1 MATPLPVSDM
11 TASDEARRAVNLL
24 NRLADELRR
33 RETETT
39 RRLDYYKGKHKLSYA
54 SPEFRDYF
62 ADRFKGF
69 SDNWTAPVAAA
80 PAERMNVLGIRLP
93 GEERT
98 DVDLS
103 EAWKVADCERGSS
116 ESFVVML
123 AAARAYCLVWG
134 NPDNEDEPRVTWER
148 PDQAIVAYDSDTGER
163 IAALKLW
170 SDDTR
175 EYATL
180 YERRFVWKFSRA
192 RTGTGGYSV
201 AGLIVPGGSDVVR
214 SPAQG
219 GWEPRQGLND
229 DTWPIPNPMKRVP
242 MVELRNQTLLD
253 DDPLSDIAGVMAMQD
268 AINLTWSYLMN
279 ALDFASLPQRVVM
292 GTDIPQLPI
301 LNDQGQVIGKRPLE
315 LDTLINERIL
325 WIPGERAS
333 IGSWPAADLS
343 AYSNVIERAIE
354 HIAAQ
359 TRTPPH
365 YLIGRVA
372 NLAAEALT
380 AAETGLVAKTG
391 ERIVYVNSSIR
402 EIHALMA
409 AAMDDDAKAKACRRG
424 TMMWADTQFRAIG
437 QKVDALMKMKAMGFP
452 LRWIAEQYGLEPA
465 EVDRVMVMAEEQAQ
479 MDPVNQAFNGGVQIE
494 PAGAL
499 VAEPG
504 DDPFATEPGP
514 AR

>member
-1 MATPLPVSDM
+1 MAMPLPVEDGPN
-11 TASDEARRAVNLL
+11 TDEARRAVTIL

-33 RETETT
+33 REAVTT
-39 RRLDYYKGKHKLSYA
+39 RRLDYYKGNHKLAFA

-62 ADRFKGF
+62 ADRFRGF

-80 PAERMNVLGIRLP
+80 PAERMNVLGMRLP
-93 GEERT
+93 GEETT
-98 DVDLS
+98 DVELS

-163 IAALKLW
+163 VAALKLW

-180 YERRFVWKFSRA
+180 YERLFVWKFSRTRTA
-192 RTGTGGYSV
+192 RGGYSV
-201 AGLIVPGGSDVVR
+201 AGLIVPSDSDVVR
-214 SPAQG
+214 SAGQG
-219 GWEPRQGLND
+219 GWEPRRGVND
-229 DTWPIPNPMKRVP
+229 DAWPIPNPMKRVP

-253 DDPLSDIAGVMAMQD
+253 EDPLSDIAGVMAMQD
-268 AINLTWSYLMN
+268 AINLVWSYLLN
-279 ALDFASLPQRVVM
+279 SLDFASLPQRVVM

-325 WIPGERAS
+325 WIPGQDAK
-333 IGSWPAADLS
+333 IGSWAAADLS
-343 AYSNVIERAIE
+343 AYSHVIERAIE

-365 YLIGRVA
+365 YLIGKVA
-372 NLAAEALT
+372 NLSAEALT

-391 ERIVYVNSSIR
+391 ERIVYVNSPVR

-409 AAMDDDAKAKACRRG
+409 LAMDDDAKAKACRRG
-424 TMMWADTQFRAIG
+424 TVMWADTQFRAIG
-437 QKVDALMKMKAMGFP
+437 QKVDALMKMKSMGFP
-452 LRWIAEQYGLEPA
+452 LRWIAEQYGLEPP
-465 EVDRVMVMAEEQAQ
+465 EVDRVMAMVEEQAQ
-479 MDPVNQAFNGGVQIE
+479 MDPINQALNGGAGPS
-494 PAGAL
+494 PALRTA
-499 VAEPG
+499 APG
-504 DDPFATEPGP
+504 EDPFAVAPEPVG
-514 AR
+514 

>member
-1 MATPLPVSDM
+1 MPLPVVDGPN
-11 TASDEARRAVNLL
+11 TDEARRAVNVL

-39 RRLDYYKGKHKLSYA
+39 RRLDYYKGKHKLCYA

-93 GEERT
+93 GEQET
-98 DVDLS
+98 DADLA
-103 EAWKVADCERGSS
+103 EAWRFADCERGSS
-116 ESFVVML
+116 EAFVVML

-134 NPDNEDEPRVTWER
+134 TEDDEPRVTWER

-180 YERRFVWKFSRA
+180 YEKLFVWKFA
-192 RTGTGGYSV
+192 RPRYARNGYSV
-201 AGLIVPGGSDVVR
+201 SGLIVPAGSDVVR
-214 SPAQG
+214 SAGPE
-219 GWEPRQGLND
+219 GWQPRQGPND

-268 AINLTWSYLMN
+268 AINLTWAYLMN

-292 GTDIPQLPI
+292 GADVPKMPI
-301 LNDQGQVIGKRPLE
+301 LDENGQKVGERPLE

-325 WIPGERAS
+325 WLTGDAS

-354 HIAAQ
+354 HISAQ

-365 YLIGRVA
+365 YLIGKVA
-372 NLAAEALT
+372 NLSAEALT

-391 ERIVYVNSSIR
+391 ERITYCNSPIR
-402 EIHALMA
+402 EIHSLMA
-409 AAMDDDAKAKACRRG
+409 SAMNDEEKAKACRRSVV
-424 TMMWADTQFRAIG
+424 MWADPQFRAIG
-437 QKVDALMKMKAMGFP
+437 QKVDALMKMKSMGFP
-452 LRWIAEQYGLEPA
+452 LRWIAEQYGLEPP
-465 EVDRVMVMAEEQAQ
+465 EVDRVMAMVEEQAE
-479 MDPVNQAFNGGVQIE
+479 MDPVNQMLNGGAQ
-494 PAGAL
+494 PPRAL
-499 VAEPG
+499 RAAPG
-504 DDPFATEPGP
+504 DDPFAVESEPD
-514 AR
+514 A

>member
-1 MATPLPVSDM
+1 MAMPLPVEDGPN
-11 TASDEARRAVNLL
+11 TDEARRAITIL

-39 RRLDYYKGKHKLSYA
+39 KRLDYYKGKHKLCYA

-69 SDNWTAPVAAA
+69 ADNWTAPVAAA

-93 GEERT
+93 GELKT
-98 DVDLS
+98 DADMS
-103 EAWKVADCERGSS
+103 EAWRLADCERGSS
-116 ESFVVML
+116 EAFVVML

-134 NPDNEDEPRVTWER
+134 TEDDEPRVTWER
-148 PDQAIVAYDSDTGER
+148 PDQAIVAYDSDTGEP

-180 YERRFVWKFSRA
+180 YEKLFVWKFDRPRYA
-192 RTGTGGYSV
+192 RTGYSV
-201 AGLIVPGGSDVVR
+201 AGLIVPAGSDAIR
-214 SPAQG
+214 SAGPE
-219 GWEPRQGLND
+219 GWVPRQGPRD

-268 AINLTWSYLMN
+268 AINLVWAYLMN

-292 GTDIPQLPI
+292 GAEVPKLPI
-301 LNDQGQVIGKRPLE
+301 LNSDGQKVGERPIQ

-325 WIPGERAS
+325 WLTGDAQ
-333 IGSWPAADLS
+333 IGSWPAADLAS
-343 AYSNVIERAIE
+343 YSNVIERAIE
-354 HIAAQ
+354 HLAAQ

-365 YLIGRVA
+365 YLIGKVA
-372 NLAAEALT
+372 NLSAEALT

-391 ERIVYVNSSIR
+391 ERIVYTTSGVR
-402 EIHALMA
+402 EIHSLMA
-409 AAMDDDAKAKACRRG
+409 LAMDDEAKAKACRRG
-424 TMMWADTQFRAIG
+424 VVTWADTQFRAIG
-437 QKVDALMKMKAMGFP
+437 QKVDALMKLKSMGFP
-452 LRWIAEQYGLEPA
+452 TRWIAEQYGLEPA
-465 EVDRVMVMAEEQAQ
+465 EVDRVMDMIDEQAQ
-479 MDPVNQAFNGGVQIE
+479 SDPVNQMLNGGI
-494 PAGAL
+494 PAPQGPPPAQPT
-499 VAEPG
+499 E
-504 DDPFATEPGP
+504 DPFEVAPELVG
-514 AR
+514 